1 MFLPQQWCNCRG
13 GWNKPSSDF
22 SQCVGREQSLREGN
36 YPSFFI
42 ILGITHPLQRT
53 QSRQLWGCRA
63 SGPKPAGRSE
73 GVFSGS
79 AKLTLSKLLVLTPAV
94 MSRAFGNRN
103 SGWGNEAWYIGFR
116 IIKRFLK
123 VTFSFLTRM
132 TWEVCI
138 YIVLLHLGATVLHGS
153 HISVCLVSRHAGCP
167 LFRTAFPR
175 LLVINLKDSASHW
188 SKVQACFLSSIIMI
202 VSASG
207 EKGRHSLYLL

>member
-42 ILGITHPLQRT
+42 IVGITHPLQRT

-123 VTFSFLTRM
+123 VTF
-132 TWEVCI
+132 
-138 YIVLLHLGATVLHGS
+138 Y
-153 HISVCLVSRHAGCP
+153 
-167 LFRTAFPR
+167 
-175 LLVINLKDSASHW
+175 
-188 SKVQACFLSSIIMI
+188 FLSSIFFPLCWLHHKAYRILVPPWRIEFTPSAMAAWVLTTEPPRNSMDQVLFNKWQKLNWLYHSI
-202 VSASG
+202 VSCL
-207 EKGRHSLYLL
+207 LYLLLIINNDMSEYVLNNS